1 MISIRGQGQDFSFVL
16 PFIERNA
23 DFACIC
29 FYRYATVLDVC
40 AADALSGNADC
51 ALFADILC
59 IGQAV
64 IYRRSDADFGFQ
76 VIGKV

>member
-1 MISIRGQGQDFSFVL
+1 MSL
-16 PFIERNA
+16 PPCLRITLS
-23 DFACIC
+23 FACIC
-29 FYRYATVLDVC
+29 FYSYATVLDVC

-64 IYRRSDADFGFQ
+64 IYR
-76 VIGKV
+76 